1 MADVE
6 EQCKLTR
13 VLLYNNYNKVKF
25 DEYTSI
31 TENFIIIENFLRKSN
46 FLISTAEQKSAT
58 QINSEDDADTN
69 DLIISNL
76 KR

>member
-25 DEYTSI
+25 DEYISI

-46 FLISTAEQKSAT
+46 FLISTAEQKSSI
-58 QINSEDDADTN
+58 QISSEAAANTN
-69 DLIISNL
+69 DLII
-76 KR
+76 